1 MSRAILCPT
10 NDECVRLNNELV
22 ERLPGDAATYFS
34 VDSVLCDDPSEA
46 DSFPLEFLNSLTPS
60 GMPPHRLTL
69 KPGAIIMLLR
79 NLNAKLGLCNGTR
92 CVVRQL
98 MNNVIDV
105 EVLTGSAAGDRV
117 YIPRIDL
124 APSDVNLPFTL
135 KRRQFPV
142 RLHSP

>member
-1 MSRAILCPT
+1 
-10 NDECVRLNNELV
+10 
-22 ERLPGDAATYFS
+22 
-34 VDSVLCDDPSEA
+34 
-46 DSFPLEFLNSLTPS
+46 
-60 GMPPHRLTL
+60 MPPHRLTL

-105 EVLTGSAAGDRV
+105 EVLTGAAAGDRV
-117 YIPRIDL
+117 YIPRIDI

-142 RLHSP
+142 RLHGVRHDN